1 MGTGK
6 RMALWFLV
14 LILTSAGL
22 RLRNSDAGDLVPSL
36 LEQANFWYSQ
46 NEYHKALDFFQQA
59 LAADSL
65 FVLRLPNT
73 LEKLAHCYFQVGAY
87 QQAFQRFRS
96 PKFNGPD
103 VLADYRYFYAARAV
117 LAMGDTTRALDI
129 LENFSNRF
137 PESPLIPLADSL
149 RAELYFQQKR
159 WPQAKALYVHLLSYR
174 QFDAGDIYA
183 HLISLADR
191 LNESRSWR
199 KYVLILL
206 KNYPF
211 HPAARSAYLEFLRRQ
226 GKSLTA
232 AQIKAL
238 FVYLTRTGQV
248 ELAASLLR
256 DQQRRVGKTELLRW
270 LNIKL
275 EYEQGH
281 FRRALDACRWERR
294 HFRSRRYLREVDLHI
309 ARCYLRLGET
319 EKSIKAYARFQK
331 RYPRDPI
338 AAEVLW
344 KIAWL
349 YEELQDPTAART
361 YYQKLIQQYPR
372 SGFVTESRF
381 RTGLSFYRQAKF
393 KRARLHW
400 QNGTPP
406 GTQQTAQARFQ
417 YWIAK
422 AYLKDNDAPM
432 FLKSLET
439 LARHPFDSYY
449 NLKAFLLTKN
459 GGSVHHLVDSLL
471 WEMHHQQVSYLPDYL
486 NQFRRVLWVEEV
498 FGKRLARR
506 EVEAALAADKP
517 EDWQQMFALAELQ
530 ERVKNYGRAYRL
542 FRRIYLR
549 HFTQV
554 PWEQWTFLFKRLYPL
569 YFEPWI
575 QHYARLRNINPAAV
589 WAVIKKESAF
599 EPEIVS
605 YADAYGL
612 MQIIPPTA
620 RQIARQ
626 LNFPLKDLRQLF
638 EPETNIRMGTYYLQ
652 QLLHRYQGNM
662 YHALAA
668 YNAGPHRVDRWL
680 RTFPSSDDDLF
691 MENIE
696 FEQTR
701 TYVRVTMRYY
711 WTYYL
716 LIYPDRI
723 PEDLLAFP
731 ERVTHQPW
739 YEETRPAIQE

>member
-1 MGTGK
+1 
-6 RMALWFLV
+6 MALWFLALV
-14 LILTSAGL
+14 IAGAGL
-22 RLRNSDAGDLVPSL
+22 WHGTSDAGNLVPSL
-36 LEQANFWYSQ
+36 LDRANFWYSQ
-46 NEYHKALDFFQQA
+46 KNFPKALDFFQQA
-59 LAADSL
+59 LAIDSL

-73 LEKLAHCYFQVGAY
+73 AEKVAHCYYRVGDY
-87 QQAFQRFRS
+87 RQAFQRFQQSGTGRES
-96 PKFNGPD
+96 QLG
-103 VLADYRYFYAARAV
+103 DYRRFFAGKAV
-117 LAMGDTTRALDI
+117 LAMGDTVRALAL

-137 PESPLIPLADSL
+137 PESPLIPLVDSL
-149 RAELYFQQKR
+149 RAELYFQQKQ
-159 WPQAKALYVHLLSYR
+159 WQQARNLYLQLLSYR
-174 QFDAGDIYA
+174 LFDAGDIYA
-183 HLISLADR
+183 R
-191 LNESRSWR
+191 LMTITDQLHQARSWR

-206 KNYPF
+206 KHYPF
-211 HPAARSAYLEFLRRQ
+211 HPAAQVAYLEFLRRQ
-226 GKSLTA
+226 GKSLSGT
-232 AQIKAL
+232 QLRTL
-238 FVYLTRTGQV
+238 FNYLVHTRQYD
-248 ELAASLLR
+248 LAARLLKKEQSR
-256 DQQRRVGKTELLRW
+256 SGKTQLLRW

-275 EYEQGH
+275 AYEQG
-281 FRRALDACRWERR
+281 RYRTALTACLRERR
-294 HFRSRRYLREVDLHI
+294 HFRSRQYLREVDLHI

-319 EKSIKAYARFQK
+319 KKSIKAYARFQK
-331 RYPRDPI
+331 RYPRDPL

-349 YEELQDPTAART
+349 YEELQNAPAART
-361 YYQKLIQQYPR
+361 YYQKLIRQYPH
-372 SGFVTESRF
+372 SAFVTESRF
-381 RTGLSFYRQAKF
+381 RTGLSFYRQADF

-400 QNGTPP
+400 QQGLPASD
-406 GTQQTAQARFQ
+406 QQTAQARFQ

-422 AYLKDNDAPM
+422 AYLKDSNAPL
-432 FLKSLET
+432 FLKSLSE

-459 GGSVHHLVDSLL
+459 GGEVHHLVDSLL

-486 NQFRRVLWVEEV
+486 EQFRRVLWVEEV
-498 FGKRLARR
+498 FGKQLARR
-506 EVEAALAADKP
+506 EVQAALARNKDVQ
-517 EDWQQMFALAELQ
+517 WQQMFALAELQ
-530 ERVKNYGRAYRL
+530 ERVKNYGRAYRI

-549 HFTQV
+549 QFTRV
-554 PWEQWTFLFKRLYPL
+554 PWQQWTFLFKRLYPL
-569 YFEPWI
+569 YFEPWV

-589 WAVIKKESAF
+589 WALIKKESAF

-626 LNFPLKDLRQLF
+626 LNMQLEDMRQLF

-662 YHALAA
+662 YHALGA

-680 RTFPSSDDDLF
+680 QTFPTSDDDLF

-716 LIYPDRI
+716 LLYPNRI

-731 ERVTHQPW
+731 EQVTHQPW
-739 YEETRPAIQE
+739 YEETAPSIPE